1 MHLVIGPVF
10 HAMHTLYVI
19 DSAVC
24 YHATA
29 HSYHKVVQLWGPT
42 LITISISHGYQVE
55 QVMWILF
62 STNAI
67 AFGRTENYTTM

>member
-1 MHLVIGPVF
+1 
-10 HAMHTLYVI
+10 MHTLYVI

-42 LITISISHGYQVE
+42 LIAISISHGYQVE